1 MINGTG
7 WMWLLGAV
15 ALAALVGWF
24 ANWLQRSAKRRA
36 RRAYYEQAGKDSP
49 VQPLTSAPVPL
60 SGGITPE
67 HAAAIRAHAERRAER
82 DWNAA
87 PAEVRYPYDNGT
99 PEYVLWYATY
109 HLRMGELA
117 EEAEAEA
124 ARERKDDVPPSSPSS
139 SS

>member
-1 MINGTG
+1 MISAKA

-15 ALAALVGWF
+15 VLVALLGF
-24 ANWLQRSAKRRA
+24 LANVLQRAAKRRA
-36 RRAYYEQAGKDSP
+36 RRAYYARAGGDTAAQLS
-49 VQPLTSAPVPL
+49 SAPVPL

-67 HAAAIRAHAERRAER
+67 AAAAIRAHAEQRAQK
-82 DWNAA
+82 DWTAGH
-87 PAEVRYPYDNGT
+87 AEVRYPYDNGT

-124 ARERKDDVPPSSPSS
+124 ARERKDDKPPQ
-139 SS
+139 

>member
-1 MINGTG
+1 MFHSPSMISGTA
-7 WMWLLGAV
+7 WMWILGG
-15 ALAALVGWF
+15 LALVVLVGYL
-24 ANWLQRSAKRRA
+24 ANAWQRAAKRRA
-36 RRAYYEQAGKDSP
+36 RHASYARGKNDSSP
-49 VQPLTSAPVPL
+49 QPLSSAPLPL

-67 HAAAIRAHAERRAER
+67 HAASIRAHAERAAQR

-87 PAEVRYPYDNGT
+87 PAEVRYPYNNGT

-124 ARERKDDVPPSSPSS
+124 ARERSGDKPQ
-139 SS
+139 